1 MQHNVEVFG
10 SHVTTDDTPPGRL
23 CLASLAR
30 SKYYCKATPVSIF
43 WLNDVSRISRNDNDQ
58 SLTRDSGLQVCLSIN
73 LFEKISHKFNFL
85 LNLLNPGIQPN
96 RVREK
101 EFDAN
106 ILLCSGS
113 HGRQKTSIFM
123 GGKYFKQ
130 PIINLHCFS
139 PQKVLTNKL
148 SAGV

>member
-85 LNLLNPGIQPN
+85 LNLTNPGIQAN
-96 RVREK
+96 RVRRKNLMQIFCSVQVPMGDRKPPFSWEV
-101 EFDAN
+101 N
-106 ILLCSGS
+106 IS
-113 HGRQKTSIFM
+113 
-123 GGKYFKQ
+123 KQ
-130 PIINLHCFS
+130 PIITLRCFL